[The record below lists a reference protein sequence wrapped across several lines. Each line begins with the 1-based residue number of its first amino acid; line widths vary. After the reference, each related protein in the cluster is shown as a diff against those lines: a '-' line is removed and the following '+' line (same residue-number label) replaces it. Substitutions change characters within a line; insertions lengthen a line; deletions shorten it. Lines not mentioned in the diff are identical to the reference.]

1 EIVVSCRV
9 LLTCELLMNLD
20 GLLRNLCF
28 HGSRHLILVAEL
40 SWVLLSRYG
49 GGLYDLLSL
58 VHQAVIWY
66 ARKRGRFSTIGGIC
80 CKSIAVILWISV
92 IGRWCCLGSIL
103 THDWQQSG
111 WVNRKETHGSQTLGI
126 KARRPDE
133 TRTTADPINVQAS
146 PS

>member
-1 EIVVSCRV
+1 MRLRGQTAKIEGGFV
-9 LLTCELLMNLD
+9 LFPKQAHWLE
-20 GLLRNLCF
+20 
-28 HGSRHLILVAEL
+28 A
-40 SWVLLSRYG
+40 Y
-49 GGLYDLLSL
+49 L

-66 ARKRGRFSTIGGIC
+66 AGNRGRFSTIGGIC

-92 IGRWCCLGSIL
+92 IGRWCCLSSIL

-111 WVNRKETHGSQTLGI
+111 WVNRKETHGSLTLGI